1 MKRLL
6 YSSLL
11 LLSLSLSTW
20 AQSGYTQQ
28 LWTSSQDTTAI
39 LQPEHL
45 EMTQEEIDR
54 QLDLEDNFGMYRD
67 NYFITGLPVDRP
79 ITSKT
84 ADAKFQ
90 LSIRYRMLKGSLPFH
105 SYLMLT
111 YTQKTLW
118 DIYRKSAPFG
128 DSGYNPG
135 LMLVSPVVSKGRL
148 CGGLALTLEHESNG
162 RDGEASRSWN
172 FLGLTGVYFYNRYF
186 SVQGKVWLGL
196 VSKKSNPDLLDY
208 RGYGFAALNY
218 RSYDGRFGASLMLT
232 PTKMGVNTRT
242 ELSARFTRRANYHFF
257 VQWEQGYAESLLDY
271 KEYNSMVRI
280 GIALKPALRTIY

>member
-1 MKRLL
+1 MRKISVSDMMKRLFF
-6 YSSLL
+6 SSLL
-11 LLSLSLSTW
+11 LLSLSTW

-67 NYFITGLPVDRP
+67 NYFITGLPVGRP

-118 DIYRKSAPFG
+118 DMSQGTARK
-128 DSGYNPG
+128 
-135 LMLVSPVVSKGRL
+135 
-148 CGGLALTLEHESNG
+148 
-162 RDGEASRSWN
+162 
-172 FLGLTGVYFYNRYF
+172 
-186 SVQGKVWLGL
+186 
-196 VSKKSNPDLLDY
+196 
-208 RGYGFAALNY
+208 
-218 RSYDGRFGASLMLT
+218 
-232 PTKMGVNTRT
+232 
-242 ELSARFTRRANYHFF
+242 
-257 VQWEQGYAESLLDY
+257 AE
-271 KEYNSMVRI
+271 V
-280 GIALKPALRTIY
+280 

>member
-1 MKRLL
+1 MRKISVWDMMKRLFF
-6 YSSLL
+6 SSLL

-39 LQPEHL
+39 LRPEHL

-54 QLDLEDNFGMYRD
+54 QLDLEDNFGMYRG
-67 NYFITGLPVDRP
+67 NYFIMGLPFDRP

-118 DIYRKSAPFG
+118 DMSQGMARKA
-128 DSGYNPG
+128 
-135 LMLVSPVVSKGRL
+135 
-148 CGGLALTLEHESNG
+148 E
-162 RDGEASRSWN
+162 
-172 FLGLTGVYFYNRYF
+172 
-186 SVQGKVWLGL
+186 VW
-196 VSKKSNPDLLDY
+196 
-208 RGYGFAALNY
+208 
-218 RSYDGRFGASLMLT
+218 
-232 PTKMGVNTRT
+232 
-242 ELSARFTRRANYHFF
+242 RR
-257 VQWEQGYAESLLDY
+257 
-271 KEYNSMVRI
+271 
-280 GIALKPALRTIY
+280 